1 MRARRK
7 LEDRPA
13 GPRAAAALEEPGE
26 VRLGQLQDY
35 VGFHL
40 RLAQNAAFHAFVRR
54 IGRLDLGPGRFAFL
68 SLIGENPGI
77 SQTALG
83 RANGRDKSTL
93 TPVLD
98 DLVRRGLVRRER
110 LARDRRSYSLSLTG
124 AGEEMLAELTRH
136 AEEHEAVIDRL
147 IGSEEKTAFLDAL
160 RRLIGGLAPGNG
172 AEGADAED

>member
-1 MRARRK
+1 MGSRK
-7 LEDRPA
+7 AA
-13 GPRAAAALEEPGE
+13 GGGAAAAPGVDE
-26 VRLGQLQDY
+26 AGEIRLGQLGDY

-40 RLAQNAAFHAFVRR
+40 RLAQNAAFHAFARR
-54 IGRLDLGPGRFAFL
+54 IGSLDLGPGRFAFL

-110 LARDRRSYSLSLTG
+110 LERDRRSYALNLTE
-124 AGEEMLAELTRH
+124 AGYAFLAELTRH
-136 AEEHEAVIDRL
+136 AERHEEVIDRI
-147 IGSEEKTAFLDAL
+147 IGPAEKANFIRLL
-160 RRLIGGLAPGNG
+160 RRLASELPAGP
-172 AEGADAED
+172 EE